1 MAKQMDPLVEMR
13 KRYERAKEQTLESY
27 DRALQDIKFVAVP
40 GHQWDSKLK
49 TRRGDRPCYE
59 FPKLLGHT
67 RQVINEMRQ
76 QRPQGKV
83 RGVEESDQALAEIMQ
98 GMCRNIEDVSN
109 ADQAYDIAFEAAV
122 QGGFGVWRVTTA
134 YSEEGSFDQ
143 DIFIT
148 AIRNP
153 FSVRFDPA
161 AVKIDRRDSNF
172 VFVEELI
179 PESEYEAKYGKDIKD
194 FDDDTSARDWREAGQ
209 VRIAEYWYKKPVKRR
224 LLALSSGDQIFA
236 DELASDGVAVTDV
249 DALLQQN
256 GLTIVKEREVE
267 SHKVCMRMTN
277 GAEFLTEESEFP
289 CQHIPIV
296 PVWGNIQNIE
306 GVDYWQGMVRQ
317 NKDQQRLH
325 NVHRT
330 AMTEAV
336 AKAPKA
342 PYILKMKWIKGLE
355 SFWNK
360 ANAEDYPYLPVND
373 NAESMPERSKQA
385 EVPAALM
392 QLAALDNEDIK
403 ASTGIYNASLG
414 AQSNETSGRAINAR
428 KAQGAVST
436 FNYIDNLNY
445 SIRYTYEI
453 LIDMIPQVYDTPRA
467 VRILGADGGEKWKQ
481 LYQTVQDPQTGQ
493 PVMINDISKG
503 KYDVAV
509 TVGPSYAT
517 QRMESV
523 DAFTQLA
530 GQIGPISPTVG
541 MLLAYQ
547 VLKNLD
553 LPGSEDVSDAFRHQ
567 LVSQGLLPPKEGEQP
582 PQPPPP
588 DPRIEAEV
596 GKINAEA
603 GRAHADA
610 QKTQVET
617 QLMPALTA
625 AKVGQSQQAAA
636 SDNVQ
641 AIKQYHEM
649 LLQGQRI
656 DKIPD
661 NTPSIDAAN
670 GMQMPA
676 AGDFQQQ

>member
-1 MAKQMDPLVEMR
+1 MAKSIDPLVEMR
-13 KRYERAKEQTLESY
+13 KRYDRAKEQTLESY

-40 GHQWDSKLK
+40 GHQWDEKLRK
-49 TRRGDRPCYE
+49 RRSERPCYE

-109 ADQAYDIAFEAAV
+109 ADQAYDIAFEASV
-122 QGGFGVWRVTTA
+122 QGGFGAWRISTD
-134 YSEEGSFDQ
+134 YSDEGSFDQ
-143 DIFIT
+143 DIFVKP
-148 AIRNP
+148 IRNP

-161 AVKIDRRDSNF
+161 SVAIDRRDSNF

-194 FDDDTSARDWREAGQ
+194 FDSDNEAKDWREAGQ
-209 VRIAEYWYKKPVKRR
+209 VRIAEYWYKKPTKRR

-256 GLTIVKEREVE
+256 GLTIVKEREVD
-267 SHKVCMRMTN
+267 SHKVCMRITN
-277 GAEFLTEESEFP
+277 GSEFLTEESAFP
-289 CQHIPIV
+289 CQYIPIV

-373 NAESMPERSKQA
+373 NAESMPERAKQA

-428 KAQGAVST
+428 KAQGSVST

-467 VRILGADGGEKWKQ
+467 VRILGQDGGEKWKQ
-481 LYQTVQDPQTGQ
+481 LYQTVHDPQTGQ

-588 DPRIEAEV
+588 NPVIVAQAN
-596 GKINAEA
+596 KANAEA
-603 GRAHADA
+603 QRATADTA
-610 QKTQVET
+610 KTQMET

-625 AKVGQSQQAAA
+625 AKVGQAQQSASAAQT
-636 SDNVQ
+636 Q

-656 DKIPD
+656 DRMPD